1 MFASKGRKVIGVDV
15 SQHVVDT
22 INAGKIHIVE
32 PDLGEMV
39 KKVVYEGRLKAGTI
53 PEPAD
58 VFIIAVPTPFLPNNS
73 GCSTP
78 QPDLSYIK
86 TAAKSVAKVL
96 RKGNV
101 VILEST
107 SPVGTTELL
116 AAWLAEERSDLTFP
130 NHTRNSDIK
139 VAYCPERVLPG
150 QILEELVKNDR
161 VIGGMTDSCSEAAK
175 QVYEIIADGACI
187 LTNSRTAEMTKLTE
201 NASRDVGIAFA
212 NELSVICDAHKIDVW
227 EMIGL
232 ANRHPRVNILQPGPG
247 VGGHCIAVDPWFIVS
262 KNPGRSELIETAR
275 KVNDEKPYWV
285 IDKVETLRANILN
298 LNSGKSSDDVT
309 IACFGLA
316 FKPDIDDLRESPA
329 LKIVSG
335 LAAMATSKILA
346 VEPHISKLPESL
358 PKNIELV
365 SMEKALNSADICVLL
380 VDHKEFTGVSSN
392 DLAGKYI
399 VDTKG
404 IWSPT
409 PKV

>member
-1 MFASKGRKVIGVDV
+1 MFASKGKKVIGVDV

-39 KKVVYEGRLKAGTI
+39 EQVVYEGRLKVGTI

-73 GCSTP
+73 GSTTP
-78 QPDLSYIK
+78 QPDLSFIK

-130 NHTRNSDIK
+130 NHTGNPDIK

-150 QILEELVKNDR
+150 KILEELVKNDR
-161 VIGGMTDSCSEAAK
+161 VIGGVTDSCAEAAR
-175 QVYEIIADGACI
+175 QVYEIIADGDCI

-227 EMIGL
+227 ELIGL
-232 ANRHPRVNILQPGPG
+232 ANKHPRVNILQPGPG

-262 KNPGRSELIETAR
+262 ENPGRSELIKTAR
-275 KVNDEKPYWV
+275 KVNDDKPYWV
-285 IDKVETLRANILN
+285 IDKVNTLRANVLN
-298 LNSGKSSDDVT
+298 LNPGRSNDDVS

-316 FKPDIDDLRESPA
+316 FKADIDDLRESPA
-329 LKIVSG
+329 LKIVCG
-335 LAAMATSKILA
+335 LAATTSSKVLA
-346 VEPHISKLPESL
+346 VEPHISKLPESV
-358 PKNIELV
+358 PRNIELV
-365 SMEKALNSADICVLL
+365 SMKKALNSADICVLL
-380 VDHKEFTGVSSN
+380 VEHKEFAGVSSN
-392 DLAGKYI
+392 DLANKYI

-404 IWSPT
+404 LWT
-409 PKV
+409 PITKI